1 MNLIQEKLEGNN
13 AKTQYNQTTKGRR
26 MEAVV
31 GVWEKERK
39 RLTERKKDTE
49 KDREEGRIREK

>member
-1 MNLIQEKLEGNN
+1 MNLIQEKLEENN

-39 RLTERKKDTE
+39 RLRERKTQRKTERK
-49 KDREEGRIREK
+49 EE